1 MWLLR
6 LFRKPISNIPNGIL
20 QGPEN
25 YFKVKLS
32 EVLPI
37 SDNTKIFRFEFPED
51 TQQLGLPICQHLLFK
66 AKISTPTHPEG
77 EEIMRKYTPTSNIN
91 EKGFFEVPIK
101 IYYKNSHPEFPNGGI
116 FTQYLDSMKIG
127 DSLDISGP
135 SGKIIYV
142 GNGIFKI
149 KQEDDEI
156 IKKAK
161 NIGLIAGGTG
171 ITPCFQLLQYC
182 VNQGENAN
190 ISLLYANKTE
200 NDILFRPILDEYVAE
215 QVISSYYVLE
225 KPPEK
230 WNMGNGLVSEEHIRE
245 RMPPPDKETLIFHSG
260 PRAMNIHVRK
270 LLIDMGYLESMIVKF

>member
-1 MWLLR
+1 M
-6 LFRKPISNIPNGIL
+6 PSGIL

-66 AKISTPTHPEG
+66 AKISTKKHPEG
-77 EEIMRKYTPTSNIN
+77 EEVIRKYTPTSNIN
-91 EKGFFEVPIK
+91 EKGYFEVPIK
-101 IYYKNSHPEFPNGGI
+101 IYYKNSHPEFPDGGI
-116 FTQYLDSMKIG
+116 FTQFLDAMKIG

-142 GNGIFKI
+142 GDGTFKI
-149 KQEDDEI
+149 QQGEEEI
-156 IKKAK
+156 IKKAR

-171 ITPCFQLLQYC
+171 ITPCFQFLQYC
-182 VNQGENAN
+182 ASQNENVN

-200 NDILFRPILDEYVAE
+200 NDILLRPILEEYVAE

-225 KPPEK
+225 KPPEN
-230 WNMGNGLVSEEHIRE
+230 WNMGTGFISEEHIRE

-260 PRAMNIHVRK
+260 PRAMNLNVRK
-270 LLIDMGYLESMIVKF
+270 LLTDMGYSESMIVKF